1 MVILGEGH
9 LRAAVSDYVAHYH
22 GERNHQGPDNELIAP
37 AAEDLAGTGP
47 VKCRERQGGVLKY
60 YYRDAA

>member
-1 MVILGEGH
+1 MVILGEKH
-9 LRAAVSDYVAHYH
+9 LRAAVQDFVDHYH
-22 GERNHQGPDNELIAP
+22 GERNHQGLDNELVAP
-37 AAEDLAGTGP
+37 TADDLVETGP